1 MNFTIIIATCGRP
14 ERLRRTLS
22 VAGEALRVAGGN
34 QRLIVVDNGPM
45 HPAGSIVREFGAV
58 SGAAVTYLESE
69 PRNKARALN
78 VGIRAADTEWLA
90 FTDDDTLPDAQWLAS
105 AAAFTAASGYRV
117 FGGRIAPGAAEQP
130 LPRWLVPG
138 RSGRISQMGVFVEY
152 APRPDSGA
160 LEPSMPVPFGANV
173 FAMRRVFEEHGGY
186 DEALWR
192 LCGRVPLG
200 SEDSEFGIRVRERGE
215 RIGYCHEAL
224 VVHPVHHERCTLRS
238 HLRLAYYY
246 GWREPMIFFRAD
258 RPLFEKYYLRLV
270 GSRAAGMVADFCR
283 RDPAGAADHLINS
296 VRAVGHMVGRWTP
309 AYRERAR
316 AMANKTVG
324 TRI

>member
-1 MNFTIIIATCGRP
+1 MDFTIIIATCGRP
-14 ERLRRTLS
+14 ERLRSALGA
-22 VAGEALRVAGGN
+22 VENALRTAAGSH
-34 QRLIVVDNGPM
+34 RVIVVDNAPT
-45 HPAGSIVREFGAV
+45 HAAGSIVREIGAASGAV
-58 SGAAVTYLESE
+58 VTYLEST
-69 PRNKARALN
+69 PRNKAHALN
-78 VGIRAADTEWLA
+78 AGIRAADTEWLA
-90 FTDDDTLPDAQWLAS
+90 FTDDDTLPDAQWVAS
-105 AAAFTAASGYRV
+105 AATFAEASRCRV
-117 FGGRIAPGAAEQP
+117 FGGRIAPGAPEQP

-138 RSGRISQMGVFVEY
+138 RSGRVPQMGVFVEY

-173 FAMRRVFEEHGGY
+173 FAMRRVFEEYGGY
-186 DEALWR
+186 DEDLWR
-192 LCGRVPLG
+192 LSGRVPLG

-296 VRAVGHMVGRWTP
+296 VRAIGHMVGRWTP

-316 AMANKTVG
+316 AVANKTAG